1 MGLIE
6 LRKNLQK
13 ANLKRL
19 RSKKILKIIVG
30 SKPPYEISRNIPLPP
45 IIPPNNYTRDIHYPS
60 AVNTRIAARV
70 HSHTVNVIDPRI
82 EQAPPPPVIGN
93 SDREKDLR
101 AKKRYSISVQQ
112 QSDPFIPVG
121 RARMYIYL

>member
-30 SKPPYEISRNIPLPP
+30 SKPPYEISRNIPLPQLFP
-45 IIPPNNYTRDIHYPS
+45 QTITLETSIIPR
-60 AVNTRIAARV
+60 R
-70 HSHTVNVIDPRI
+70 
-82 EQAPPPPVIGN
+82 
-93 SDREKDLR
+93 
-101 AKKRYSISVQQ
+101 
-112 QSDPFIPVG
+112 
-121 RARMYIYL
+121 